1 MKTMANTGTQNPQLI
16 IALMN
21 PVLYDHPVTN
31 LQLIE
36 THISWVILTGPYAY
50 KIKKPLNLGFLDF
63 STLEKRQFY
72 CEEELRLNRRLAPD
86 LYLQV
91 VKVTGTSEQPSF
103 TNKGSA
109 IEYAVKMVQFPQEA
123 QLDHVLE
130 RGDLQLEHIDLIA
143 RIISDFHQQIVIAD
157 IDSSYGDPEHVYQP
171 VLENF
176 AQIRERITDTKSI
189 EILDELACW
198 SKSAYADL
206 HDVFVERKKEGFIRE
221 CHGDLHLR
229 NLAWFNDSPMAFD
242 CLEFNPDLR
251 WIDVM
256 SEVAFL
262 VMDLQD
268 HQQPQMA
275 QRFLNCYLE
284 YTGDYAGMR
293 VLVFYLVYRA
303 MVRAKVNAI
312 RLDQAAISTD
322 EKAEEEKSLS
332 GYLELAR
339 DYTRRTT
346 PQLILTRGM
355 SASGKST
362 LTEPL
367 LEQLGA
373 IRIRSDVERK
383 RIFGVELEKEA
394 AVAVGEGI
402 YTPEAT
408 DITYNRLAKLA
419 ELVIDAGYSVIVD
432 ATFQKDE
439 QRKRFRNLA
448 RVKEVPF
455 VILEFTASIDTLRQ
469 RIKAR
474 KYDVSD
480 ADLLILEHQYA
491 NWRPLSKE
499 EKPYAIEINTETT
512 FDIMKLA
519 SDIKSCS
526 KCQ

>member
-1 MKTMANTGTQNPQLI
+1 MVNTGTQNPRLI

-91 VKVTGTSEQPSF
+91 VKITGTSEQPSF
-103 TNKGSA
+103 TNKGNA
-109 IEYAVKMVQFPQEA
+109 IDYAVKMVQFPQEA

-143 RIISDFHQQIVIAD
+143 RIISDFHQQIEIAD
-157 IDSSYGDPEHVYQP
+157 VESIYGDPEHVYQP

-176 AQIRERITDTKSI
+176 SQIRERITDTKFT

-198 SKSAYADL
+198 SESAYTEL
-206 HDVFVERKKEGFIRE
+206 KHVFVKRKVDGFIRE

-229 NLAWFNDSPMAFD
+229 NLAWFNDAPIAFD
-242 CLEFNPDLR
+242 CLEFNPELR
-251 WIDVM
+251 WIDVI

-262 VMDLQD
+262 VMDLQG

-275 QRFLNCYLE
+275 SRLLNSYLE

-293 VLVFYLVYRA
+293 VLSFYLVYRA
-303 MVRAKVNAI
+303 MVRAKVDAI
-312 RLDQAAISTD
+312 RLYQEGISKID
-322 EKAEEEKSLS
+322 RANEEKSFS
-332 GYLELAR
+332 GYLKLAR
-339 DYTRRTT
+339 DYTRRAT
-346 PQLILTRGM
+346 PQLIITRGM

-362 LTEPL
+362 LTGPL

-373 IRIRSDVERK
+373 IRVRSDVERK
-383 RIFGVELEKEA
+383 RIFGLGTEKGT

-402 YTPEAT
+402 YTAEAT
-408 DITYNRLAKLA
+408 DQTYDRLAELA
-419 ELVIDAGYSVIVD
+419 ELVIDSGYSVIVD
-432 ATFQKDE
+432 ATFEKE
-439 QRKRFRNLA
+439 EHRKLFKHLA
-448 RVKEVPF
+448 LGKKVPF
-455 VILEFTASIDTLRQ
+455 VILELSASMETLRH
-469 RIKAR
+469 RIEVR
-474 KYDVSD
+474 KHDVSD
-480 ADLLILEHQYA
+480 ADLQVLEHQYA
-491 NWRPLSKE
+491 DWLPLNKE
-499 EKPYAIEINTETT
+499 EVPDSIEVNTENPLD
-512 FDIMKLA
+512 FMQIAKQVR
-519 SDIKSCS
+519 SYN
-526 KCQ
+526 